1 MLDVA
6 WIRTNL
12 EAAKD
17 GLSAKG
23 HALEWERLLMLDDW
37 RRHGIAQVEAMKAE
51 KNRDSEEIARRKRA
65 GTDAQDLIEKQQA
78 SGAQIAAMDAELVV
92 IEEAIKEILL
102 RTPNCPHASVPRGKD
117 ASANAIVRTWGEPG
131 KLPFAAKPHWE
142 LGEAL
147 DILDTARGT
156 KVTGSDFYFLKGAGA
171 ALERALI
178 SFMLDIH
185 TRERGY
191 LEFFPPYV
199 VNRATATAT
208 GQLPVHE
215 EEMYHMARDDF
226 FLIPTAE
233 VPVTNYH
240 RDEILAPDVL
250 PLKYAAYSGCFR
262 REAGAAGR
270 ANRGIFRVHQFSKVE
285 LVKFAHPDRSYDELE
300 RLVADAEEILKRLEL
315 PYRVVLL
322 STGDMTFSSAKTYD
336 LEVWAPGSD
345 RWLEVSS
352 CSNFETYQARRAQIR
367 FKEKGGKAQLVHTLN
382 GSGLAL
388 PRTWIAILENFQQA
402 DGSIAVPKVLR
413 PYLGGLDRIAPRA
426 QQAKA

>member
-6 WIRTNL
+6 WVRANL
-12 EAAKD
+12 DAAKE
-17 GLSAKG
+17 GLSAKN
-23 HALEWERLLMLDDW
+23 HAFEWERLLMLDDW
-37 RRHGIAQVEAMKAE
+37 RRHGISQVEAMKAE

-65 GTDAQDLIEKQQA
+65 GTDAQELIARQQEA
-78 SGAQIAAMDAELVV
+78 GQQIAAMDAELVV
-92 IEEAIKEILL
+92 VEEAIKEILL
-102 RTPNCPHASVPRGKD
+102 KTPNVPHASVPRGKD
-117 ASANAIVRTWGEPG
+117 AAANTVVRAWGEPR
-131 KLPFAAKPHWE
+131 KPAFAAKPHWE

-240 RDEILAPDVL
+240 RDEILTPDVL

-352 CSNFETYQARRAQIR
+352 CSNFETYQARRAAIR

-402 DGSIAVPKVLR
+402 DGSITVPKALR
-413 PYLGGLDRIAPRA
+413 PYLGGLERITPRA
-426 QQAKA
+426 RQTGS

>member
-6 WIRTNL
+6 WIRANL
-12 EAAKD
+12 DAAKE
-17 GLSAKG
+17 GLAAKG
-23 HALEWERLLMLDDW
+23 NAFEWERLLMLDDW

-65 GTDAQDLIEKQQA
+65 GEDPQDLIGKQQEA
-78 SGAQIAAMDAELVV
+78 GQQIAAMDAELVV
-92 IEEAIKEILL
+92 VEEAIKDILL
-102 RTPNCPHASVPRGKD
+102 RTPNVPHASVPRGKD
-117 ASANAIVRTWGEPG
+117 ASANAVVRVWGEPR
-131 KLPFAAKPHWE
+131 KLPFPAKAHWD
-142 LGEAL
+142 LGESL

-178 SFMLDIH
+178 SFMLDVH

-215 EEMYHMARDDF
+215 EEMYLMSRDDF

-240 RDEILAPDVL
+240 RDEILPPEAL

-270 ANRGIFRVHQFSKVE
+270 ANRGIIRVHQFSKVE
-285 LVKFAHPDRSYDELE
+285 LVKFAHPGRSYEELE
-300 RLVADAEEILKRLEL
+300 LLVADAEEILKRLEL

-336 LEVWAPGSD
+336 LEVWAPGCD

-352 CSNFETYQARRAQIR
+352 CSNFETYQARRAAIR
-367 FKEKGGKAQLVHTLN
+367 FKEKGGKAQHVHTLN

-388 PRTWIAILENFQQA
+388 PRTWIAIVENYQQP
-402 DGSIAVPKVLR
+402 DGSIVVPKVLR
-413 PYLGGLDRIAPRA
+413 PYLGGLERITPRPP
-426 QQAKA
+426 KS